1 MSDVQT
7 TGPEVELL
15 RVDGL
20 AAQLLQEVC
29 ERTEGC
35 VRVESRANGYA
46 LVFSADT
53 EHIDAWQRVHSAL
66 MQVDPGAQRLSLVA
80 AEAPSPR
87 MATEIIGSA
96 TRVDLDHSP
105 PPAPAG

>member
-1 MSDVQT
+1 MSGT
-7 TGPEVELL
+7 EKAGPEVELL

-46 LVFSADT
+46 MVFSSDT
-53 EHIDAWQRVHSAL
+53 EHIDAWQRVHNAL

-80 AEAPSPR
+80 AEPASPR

-96 TRVDLDHSP
+96 TRVNLDP